1 MDFEV
6 YCDESNPEILSD
18 RTANNYLLIGSIW
31 IPKVYRE
38 DLKNS
43 IKKIKTNHNYRNEIK
58 WNKVAPSSNEFYLD
72 LLKYFFSTDNIRF
85 RVLLVKSNEIDR
97 VKFHNGDGEL
107 SFYKF
112 YYQLLQHWILSY
124 NSYSIFLDHK
134 VNKDI
139 NRVSKLR
146 EVLKNANLTSEI
158 ANVQALPSNEVL
170 GIQLADFLTGIVNA
184 KFNKKISSSSKK
196 DILTETENYIGHKL
210 VPTSK
215 SENKFNVFSIN
226 FQGGW

>member
-1 MDFEV
+1 MDFEA

-18 RTANNYLLIGSIW
+18 RTANDYLLIGSIW

-43 IKKIKTNHNYRNEIK
+43 IKKIKDNHNYRNEIK

-85 RVLLVKSNEIDR
+85 RVLLVKSNKIDR

-146 EVLKNANLTSEI
+146 EVL
-158 ANVQALPSNEVL
+158 
-170 GIQLADFLTGIVNA
+170 
-184 KFNKKISSSSKK
+184 
-196 DILTETENYIGHKL
+196 IL
-210 VPTSK
+210 
-215 SENKFNVFSIN
+215 
-226 FQGGW
+226 